1 MYPFIFSFILLTITN
16 CYIKNIVHQA
26 IKIFNKTTQ
35 IFAHYTHFQ
44 KKEKTLFCLVIKFY
58 IRYTEYMSLV
68 KSIIT
73 VGGGTAVSRVVGFIR
88 DILIAHF
95 LGASMMADAFFV
107 ALRFPNLF
115 RSLFA
120 EGTLNVAFVPL
131 LSGELHTKGKNHARV
146 FARSVFSFLFYVLL
160 IFTLVVEILMP
171 NLMFLLAPGFDD
183 IAGKMA
189 LTTTLSRITFP
200 FLLFV
205 SLVSLFAG
213 MLNAVGK
220 FWAAAF
226 TPTILNI
233 VMIASL
239 YVLTPFI
246 TNPYAPAYALSYGV
260 LIAGVI
266 EFTFLAWHIRKAGL
280 SIGLINPARALF
292 HVSKGVKTL
301 LRKMAPGVLGSGVYQ
316 INLFF
321 DTLFVSFVG
330 AGAISW
336 LNYAHHLFQLPI
348 GIIGTAIGTALLPVL
363 SQHIKLNQLPEAT
376 NQLNRAL
383 EISLAMSSASLIG
396 LMCLAEPIVR
406 ILFER
411 GAFTGADSVN
421 TAHALMVFAIGLPA
435 YMLTKTVS
443 PFFYARGDTSTPVK
457 IAVVGVG
464 LNAVLALTFMQFW
477 GYLGIALATGI
488 TVWVNASQY
497 VIRLYLKGD
506 VRLDSLCRYR
516 LPRIIASGL
525 IMGGFLIGARMG
537 LNLLFPNWAQTSSFS
552 SAVLLFVL
560 IGTAIVI
567 YAVAIILTRSILLSD
582 VKALF
587 RKPKKHLSQNKNDS
601 NS

>member
-1 MYPFIFSFILLTITN
+1 MYFIYTDIMSFI
-16 CYIKNIVHQA
+16 
-26 IKIFNKTTQ
+26 
-35 IFAHYTHFQ
+35 
-44 KKEKTLFCLVIKFY
+44 
-58 IRYTEYMSLV
+58 
-68 KSIIT
+68 KSVMT
-73 VGGGTAVSRVVGFIR
+73 VGGGTAVSRVIGFVR
-88 DILIAHF
+88 DILIARF

-131 LSGELHTKGKNHARV
+131 LSEQLHTKGQNHARC

-160 IFTLVVEILMP
+160 IFTLVMEVLMP
-171 NLMFLLAPGFDD
+171 NLMFLLAPGFDAID
-183 IAGKMA
+183 GKMA
-189 LTTTLSRITFP
+189 LTTELSRITFP

-205 SLVSLFAG
+205 SLVSLFSG
-213 MLNAVGK
+213 MLNSVGR

-233 VMIASL
+233 VMILSL
-239 YVLTPFI
+239 FVLTPFI

-266 EFTFLAWHIRKAGL
+266 EFVFLGYHIKKAGL
-280 SIGLINPARALF
+280 TIGLVNPIKALF
-292 HVSKGVKTL
+292 HLSKGVKTL

-363 SQHIKLNQLPEAT
+363 SKHIKLNEIKEA
-376 NQLNRAL
+376 NIQLNRAL
-383 EISLAMSSASLIG
+383 EISLAMSVASFVGLI
-396 LMCLAEPIVR
+396 CLAEPIVR

-411 GAFTGADSVN
+411 GAFTTSDSVK
-421 TAHALMVFAIGLPA
+421 TAYALMVFSIGLPA
-435 YMLTKTVS
+435 YMMTKTLS

-457 IAVVGVG
+457 IAVVGVV

-488 TVWVNASQY
+488 TVWVNACQY
-497 VIRLYLKGD
+497 LIRLYKKGMVSAD
-506 VRLDSLCRYR
+506 DLFRWR
-516 LPRIIASGL
+516 LPRILLSCACMCAFLLLGRWGL
-525 IMGGFLIGARMG
+525 NIVFPDWIKESSVLSAILLFALIG
-537 LNLLFPNWAQTSSFS
+537 
-552 SAVLLFVL
+552 SAMVVF
-560 IGTAIVI
+560 GG
-567 YAVAIILTRSILLSD
+567 AIILTKSIRLSEL
-582 VKALF
+582 KAFLRTK
-587 RKPKKHLSQNKNDS
+587 RKG
-601 NS
+601 

>member
-1 MYPFIFSFILLTITN
+1 M
-16 CYIKNIVHQA
+16 A
-26 IKIFNKTTQ
+26 
-35 IFAHYTHFQ
+35 
-44 KKEKTLFCLVIKFY
+44 
-58 IRYTEYMSLV
+58 LV

-73 VGGGTAVSRVVGFIR
+73 VGGGTAISRVVGFVR

-131 LSGELHTKGKNHARV
+131 LSGELHTKGKQHARA
-146 FARSVFSFLFYVLL
+146 FARSVFSFLFYILL
-160 IFTLVVEILMP
+160 LFTVVMEILMP

-183 IAGKMA
+183 IPGKMA
-189 LTTTLSRITFP
+189 LTTSLSRITFP

-213 MLNAVGK
+213 MLNAIGK

-239 YVLTPFI
+239 YIITPFI

-260 LIAGVI
+260 VIAGFI
-266 EFTFLAWHIRKAGL
+266 EFAFLAWHVRKAGL
-280 SIGLINPARALF
+280 TIGLINPVRALF
-292 HVSKGVKTL
+292 HITAGVKTL
-301 LRKMAPGVLGSGVYQ
+301 IRKMAPGVLGSGVYQ

-363 SQHIKLNQLPEAT
+363 SRHIKLNELSEAT

-411 GAFTGADSVN
+411 GAFTTIDSVK
-421 TAHALMVFAIGLPA
+421 TAHALMIFAIGLPA

-443 PFFYARGDTSTPVK
+443 PFFYARGDTTTPVK
-457 IAVVGVG
+457 IAIVGVI
-464 LNAVLALTFMQFW
+464 LNAILALTFMQFW

-488 TVWVNASQY
+488 TVWINAGQY
-497 VIRLYLKGD
+497 IVRLYLKGD
-506 VRLDSLCRYR
+506 VRLDDLSKYR
-516 LPRIIASGL
+516 LPRILASGL
-525 IMGGFLIGARMG
+525 IMGVFLIGSQLG
-537 LNLLFPNWAQTSSFS
+537 FNILFPNWAEKSTLS
-552 SAVLLFVL
+552 SALLLFTL
-560 IGTAIVI
+560 ISGAIVI
-567 YAVAIILTRSILLSD
+567 YAIAIIATKSILIKDIKNLI
-582 VKALF
+582 
-587 RKPKKHLSQNKNDS
+587 RRPKTNLKNKTKKEPS
-601 NS
+601 A

>member
-1 MYPFIFSFILLTITN
+1 M
-16 CYIKNIVHQA
+16 A
-26 IKIFNKTTQ
+26 
-35 IFAHYTHFQ
+35 
-44 KKEKTLFCLVIKFY
+44 
-58 IRYTEYMSLV
+58 LV

-73 VGGGTAVSRVVGFIR
+73 VGGGTAISRVVGFVR

-120 EGTLNVAFVPL
+120 EGTLNVAFIPL
-131 LSGELHTKGKNHARV
+131 LSGELHTKGTQHARA
-146 FARSVFSFLFYVLL
+146 FARSVFSFLFYILL
-160 IFTLVVEILMP
+160 LFTVVMEILMP

-183 IAGKMA
+183 IPGKMA
-189 LTTTLSRITFP
+189 LTTSLSRITFP

-239 YVLTPFI
+239 YIITPFI

-260 LIAGVI
+260 VIAGFI
-266 EFTFLAWHIRKAGL
+266 EFAFLAWHVRKAGL
-280 SIGLINPARALF
+280 TIGLINPIRALF
-292 HVSKGVKTL
+292 HLTTGVKTL
-301 LRKMAPGVLGSGVYQ
+301 IRKMAPGVLGSGVYQ

-363 SQHIKLNQLPEAT
+363 SRHIKLNELSEAT

-411 GAFTGADSVN
+411 GAFTTVDSVK

-443 PFFYARGDTSTPVK
+443 PFFYARGDTTTPVK
-457 IAVVGVG
+457 IAIAGVI
-464 LNAVLALTFMQFW
+464 LNAILALTFMQFW

-488 TVWVNASQY
+488 TVWINAGQY
-497 VIRLYLKGD
+497 IVRLYLKGD
-506 VRLDSLCRYR
+506 VRLDDLCKYR
-516 LPRIIASGL
+516 LPRILASGL
-525 IMGGFLIGARMG
+525 IMGIFLIGAQFG
-537 LNLLFPNWAQTSSFS
+537 FNILFPNWAEKSTLS
-552 SAVLLFVL
+552 SALLLFTL
-560 IGTAIVI
+560 IGGAIVI
-567 YAVAIILTRSILLSD
+567 YAIAIIATKSILIKDL
-582 VKALF
+582 KNLIH
-587 RKPKKHLSQNKNDS
+587 RPKTNLNKPKKETSV
-601 NS
+601 

>member
-1 MYPFIFSFILLTITN
+1 MALI
-16 CYIKNIVHQA
+16 
-26 IKIFNKTTQ
+26 
-35 IFAHYTHFQ
+35 
-44 KKEKTLFCLVIKFY
+44 
-58 IRYTEYMSLV
+58 

-73 VGGGTAVSRVVGFIR
+73 VGGGTAISRVVGFVR

-131 LSGELHTKGKNHARV
+131 LSGELHTKGKQHARV
-146 FARSVFSFLFYVLL
+146 FARSVFGFLFYILL
-160 IFTLVVEILMP
+160 LFTVVMEILMP
-171 NLMFLLAPGFDD
+171 HLMFLLAPGFDD

-189 LTTTLSRITFP
+189 LTTSLSRITFP

-226 TPTILNI
+226 TPTILNL
-233 VMIASL
+233 VMIVSL

-246 TNPYAPAYALSYGV
+246 INPYAPAYALSYGV
-260 LIAGVI
+260 VIAGVI
-266 EFTFLAWHIRKAGL
+266 EFSFLAWHVQKAGL
-280 SIGLINPARALF
+280 SIGLMNPIRALF
-292 HVSKGVKTL
+292 HVSRGVKTL

-330 AGAISW
+330 AGAVSW

-363 SQHIKLNQLPEAT
+363 SRHIKLNELSEAT

-411 GAFTGADSVN
+411 GAFTAIDSVR

-457 IAVVGVG
+457 IAIVGVG
-464 LNAVLALTFMQFW
+464 LNAILALIFMQFW

-488 TVWVNASQY
+488 TVWVNAGQY
-497 VIRLYLKGD
+497 IVRLYLKGD
-506 VRLDSLCRYR
+506 VRLDSLCQYR
-516 LPRIIASGL
+516 LPRILISGL
-525 IMGGFLIGARMG
+525 IMGVFLIAARWG
-537 LNLLFPNWAQTSSFS
+537 CHFISPDWTEKSTFS
-552 SAVLLFVL
+552 SAFLLFLL
-560 IGTAIVI
+560 IGMAIIVYMTAIL
-567 YAVAIILTRSILLSD
+567 ATKSILMRDIRMLIRRS
-582 VKALF
+582 
-587 RKPKKHLSQNKNDS
+587 S
-601 NS
+601 N